1 MYKMTARNR
10 ILFGTLS
17 SLGGVLCVGVGF
29 ATGAVPAIV
38 AGVGLLLAGLG
49 CFAST
54 CKCERQAQ
62 PDPDDIL
69 GVLSWRLRRGL

>member
-1 MYKMTARNR
+1 MSYRNR
-10 ILFGTLS
+10 IIFGTFS
-17 SLGGVLCVGVGF
+17 SIGGVLCIGVGF

-38 AGVGLLLAGLG
+38 AGVGLLLTGLA
-49 CFAST
+49 CYAST
-54 CKCERQAQ
+54 CKCQREAQ